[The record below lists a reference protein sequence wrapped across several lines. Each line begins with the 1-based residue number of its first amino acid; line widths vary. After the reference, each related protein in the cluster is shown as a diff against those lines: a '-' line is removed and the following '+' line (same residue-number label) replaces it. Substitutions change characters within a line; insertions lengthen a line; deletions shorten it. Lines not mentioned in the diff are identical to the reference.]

1 MLAPGAGE
9 KKKGRGGI
17 TEELLHPN
25 LPSSS
30 FSFFLFSLLSQKI
43 PDCFGL
49 AKVKKQKRVKKNK
62 GGEKGTKSK
71 VIILIYFLGNI
82 LNLCYIFNL
91 KNNKL

>member
-9 KKKGRGGI
+9 NKKGRCGI

-49 AKVKKQKRVKKNK
+49 GKVKKQKKVKKNK
-62 GGEKGTKSK
+62 GKEKGTKSK
-71 VIILIYFLGNI
+71 VIILFYFLGYFKI
-82 LNLCYIFNL
+82 MLYF
-91 KNNKL
+91 